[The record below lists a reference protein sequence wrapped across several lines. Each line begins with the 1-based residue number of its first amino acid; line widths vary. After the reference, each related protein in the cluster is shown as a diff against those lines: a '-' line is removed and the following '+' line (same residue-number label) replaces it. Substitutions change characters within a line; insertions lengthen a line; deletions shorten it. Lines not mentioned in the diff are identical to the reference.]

1 MKSYKEKIKQKT
13 IKFVTVDWQAKI
25 CTLLL
30 AIVIWGTVYCVTRD
44 EKKVSRFSLPTL
56 HEK

>member
-44 EKKVSRFSLPTL
+44 EKKVSRFALPTL
-56 HEK
+56 YE

>member
-1 MKSYKEKIKQKT
+1 MKDYKEIIRQKLVR
-13 IKFVTVDWQAKI
+13 FLVTDWQAKA
-25 CTLLL
+25 CTLLI

-44 EKKVSRFSLPTL
+44 EKKVSRFALPTL

>member
-1 MKSYKEKIKQKT
+1 MKFLIT
-13 IKFVTVDWQAKI
+13 DWQAKA
-25 CTLLL
+25 CTLLV

-44 EKKVSRFSLPTL
+44 EKKVSRFALPTL